1 MNKVMLKCL
10 QGYGTNDSSPH
21 STKELANKTN
31 KIYWGIRNNHEQ
43 DLYCKVTQR
52 SGENR
57 KTTKGQVGNWFWFI
71 SFIAIQ
77 KEMTDLLTRHPDA
90 PAFREL

>member
-1 MNKVMLKCL
+1 MVPMIHLH
-10 QGYGTNDSSPH
+10 SPPRK
-21 STKELANKTN
+21 SQTKYTGGK
-31 KIYWGIRNNHEQ
+31 RNNHEQ

-71 SFIAIQ
+71 SFIAVE
-77 KEMTDLLTRHPDA
+77 KEMADLLTRHPDP